1 MPLTLPI
8 DSLDLP
14 PEVLT
19 FAAEQGVA
27 AYLPAVVQM
36 TRQLFPHSP
45 LTVQVEDDPEIAND
59 RHIVLIVTDI
69 GLEVSEAFE
78 TLWQWQREL
87 FARCP
92 APLVCIFRLGMEGA
106 R

>member
-45 LTVQVEDDPEIAND
+45 LTVQIEDDPEIAND
-59 RHIVLIVTDI
+59 RHIVLIAENVD
-69 GLEVSEAFE
+69 LEVSEAVE
-78 TLWQWQREL
+78 ARWQWLREL

-92 APLVCIFRLGMEGA
+92 APLVCVFRLGMGGI